1 MCTSN
6 KEYRRPKKKNNNRVR
21 LLGVK
26 RKKSKATTFAFYSW
40 LWSHRSVYSAHNI
53 SMVYTVSHKHTHTP
67 HTHRCWEWVTVSLI
81 LYRRSTHTHLFK
93 FLNIYSLSTASFSH
107 IQFRFGCSELTAILP
122 LVRIWGKIVALSFLF
137 PRSNTRNSKKMFIF
151 ENDKSLRCIRFLSLF
166 LLSLSVFLSVNRH
179 FDWRNVFR
187 IRLLLLICRFMVAF
201 IATENFSSI

>member
-1 MCTSN
+1 M
-6 KEYRRPKKKNNNRVR
+6 
-21 LLGVK
+21 K

-137 PRSNTRNSKKMFIF
+137 PRSNTRNSKKNVYFWKWQKSSLHSISFSIF
-151 ENDKSLRCIRFLSLF
+151 T
-166 LLSLSVFLSVNRH
+166 LSLSVFFCLSTVILIGGMFFA
-179 FDWRNVFR
+179 FDCCF
-187 IRLLLLICRFMVAF
+187 
-201 IATENFSSI
+201 